1 MSALIETFGV
11 DWHHLF
17 VQTVNFAILAAL
29 LSYLLYKPVLK
40 MVRERQAVV
49 AKGVEDAEAA
59 ALALKSAD
67 VTAKAKTD
75 AAEVEAGGIVER
87 ARESAVSEKSRIMK
101 EAEDRAAKVAED
113 ADLRAKE
120 VAAKALRDSEQEIAR
135 LAILAAGKALAQK

>member
-67 VTAKAKTD
+67 VSAKAKTD
-75 AAEVEAGGIVER
+75 AAEIEAGGIVER
-87 ARESAVSEKSRIMK
+87 ARESATSEKSRIMK
-101 EAEDRAAKVAED
+101 EAEERAAKVAED

-135 LAILAAGKALAQK
+135 LAILAAGKALAK